1 MLPLHAVPLPE
12 GTHSYIREQNFT
24 HHISKV
30 LYNDLLDRHSSGRGR
45 DEVTYFYVR
54 DVFYIP
60 YLGTKYADFQEK
72 IFTEISGKNA

>member
-24 HHISKV
+24 RHISKV
-30 LYNDLLDRHSSGRGR
+30 LYNDLLDRQSSGWGS

-54 DVFYIP
+54 EVFCI
-60 YLGTKYADFQEK
+60 
-72 IFTEISGKNA
+72 